1 MQETENAVETSQL
14 IEVRRR
20 RVGLRHTMTA
30 VEEAASSA
38 LAGRATEWRPKLL
51 TQVDDLRVA
60 WESHVSGTEGPGGLW
75 EQIRTDAPRL
85 DGHLRRL
92 RREHV
97 ELTTEMGVLHQDL
110 MAAGDDDTL
119 HLSDVRERVV
129 ALLVK
134 LARHRQR
141 GADLIYEAYQ
151 HDVGG
156 SQ

>member
-1 MQETENAVETSQL
+1 MQETENAVETSHL

-38 LAGRATEWRPKLL
+38 LAGRATEGRQRLL
-51 TQVDDLRVA
+51 TQVDDLRAA
-60 WESHVSGTEGPGGLW
+60 WASHVTGTEGPGGLW

-97 ELTTEMGVLHQDL
+97 TLATDIGVLQQDL
-110 MAAGDDDTL
+110 VAAGDDDAL
-119 HLSDVRERVV
+119 HLTDVRERVV
-129 ALLVK
+129 VLLVK
-134 LARHRQR
+134 LARHRQ
-141 GADLIYEAYQ
+141 
-151 HDVGG
+151 
-156 SQ
+156 